1 MSDFY
6 AETRAVVESTASCGD
21 KLGLDLVQGF

>member
-6 AETRAVVESTASCGD
+6 AETRAIVESKASCGD